1 MTRQSAV
8 AWKNVA
14 RILPASRPHW
24 VGNGFN
30 VFPVFSNLAFQQELS
45 PWLMFDYAAPKEF
58 PPTRERLGVGQ
69 HPHRGFETVTIAF
82 QGEVEHS
89 DSVGHNDVIGPG
101 DVQWMTAGR
110 GIIHEEYHSTAF
122 AKRGGTFEMCQLWLN
137 LPRKDKMVA
146 PRYQP
151 ILDKDIPVVPLAPMN
166 PSPSPPPPPAMAEA
180 ADGDEKAA
188 CDAPPVG
195 SVRVIAGELDGHR
208 GPAATFSP
216 VELWDV
222 HLPTPSAPVLLKV
235 PDGHNTIVFVR
246 SGELEVGPEGEERRV
261 GPQSVALMERDGE
274 ALRLVARAPDTRVL
288 LLGGEPLD
296 EPIAARGPFGM
307 STDAELRQA
316 NEDFMSGRMGG

>member
-1 MTRQSAV
+1 MVGAASQIAF
-8 AWKNVA
+8 KNV
-14 RILPASRPHW
+14 RKILPASRPHW

-30 VFPVFSNLAFQQELS
+30 VYPVFAQLAFTQELS
-45 PWLMFDYAAPKEF
+45 PWLMFDYAAPKAF

-122 AKRGGTFEMCQLWLN
+122 AKSGGTFEMCQLWVN

-151 ILDKDIPVVPLAPMN
+151 ILNSDIPVVPLEPLE
-166 PSPSPPPPPAMAEA
+166 PPPSPPPVDDGKEGHKDEA
-180 ADGDEKAA
+180 SCEA
-188 CDAPPVG
+188 VG
-195 SVRVIAGELDGHR
+195 SVRVIAGEFNGQR

-222 HLPTPSAPVLLKV
+222 DLPTQKAPVLLTV
-235 PDGHNTIVFVR
+235 PEGHNAVIFVR
-246 SGELEVGPEGEERRV
+246 SGELTIGVEGSEQRI
-261 GPQSVALMERDGE
+261 GPQGVALMEREGQSM
-274 ALRLVARAPDTRVL
+274 RVTATKPNTKLL
-288 LLGGEPLD
+288 LLGGEPLN
-296 EPIAARGPFGM
+296 EPIAARGPFVM
-307 STDAELRQA
+307 STQEEILQA
-316 NEDFMSGRMGG
+316 NRDFHAGKMGE